1 MMERDGAEMRV
12 RTNKIKNAA
21 EECAG
26 AAGSSCLVI
35 DMLAV
40 HMMSL

>member
-1 MMERDGAEMRV
+1 MRA
-12 RTNKIKNAA
+12 RADELKNAA

-26 AAGSSCLVI
+26 AAGSSCLAI
-35 DMLAV
+35 GKLAV